1 MSTPQ
6 PIGIDFGT
14 TKTLVCRWDER
25 RQQPVEIRLG
35 RLGPMPTSI
44 HVDSSGKPDLFGDD
58 ADDNQVFDPAGY
70 VSRVKR
76 YLGRKAPLV
85 VHGKIHDPVS
95 LVSEFLRHLRSR
107 IEEEALHGPVG
118 HTVITVPA
126 LFGPA
131 AKASLKQAAETAGFS
146 NFELL
151 DEPVAGGLAFLH
163 DCSATVQGQ
172 NFLVFDWGGGTL
184 DLAVVRRDGENLVEV
199 PNLLGGDIALGGE
212 DIDDSIVEGV
222 SAMLISQGR
231 PSLEEQQEKYL
242 THARRAL
249 TAGKELLSRKQTHT
263 FRFELG
269 DGPLEFAWDR
279 AQFEEVI
286 ASSVERAVFQTKR
299 LVEKSVAASVAL
311 DGIIL
316 IGGSSKFPMIERRLA
331 EVTGIKILKYDH
343 SQEAVARG
351 AALRAH
357 ARVSQTDAVTSS
369 EGNRPPLVPPEYRT
383 ESVRTDSN
391 PPLSPTPPKAP
402 DADARAAAT
411 PASTVAS
418 ATPEATSYAEAV
430 SMAATPAI
438 TVASATKENPF
449 VNSLG
454 MKFVPVPISGG
465 PSRGKRVL
473 FNVWETRVSDYDTYA
488 REEGIT
494 FEKPG
499 FLQGPTH
506 PVVNVSWGDA
516 KKFCMWLTK
525 RDRETGGIGPKEE
538 YRLPS
543 DHEWSC
549 AVGIGQYEN
558 PNASP
563 SEKDGKIPTAYP
575 WGIGFPPPEGA
586 GNYNNRGTMPVGSF
600 TASMHGLFDLGGNV
614 WEFCEEL
621 YGGASASRVSR
632 GGSYVA
638 QIGRNGCSSS
648 YRNVFPPTLRS
659 ETSGFLVVLSEVSGV
674 PLDTYVP
681 ETNVTPSRPPPI
693 NVQPGATPSAGS
705 GKYCPVCKEN
715 VIPVFSTGMSTGT
728 KIEAAVAT
736 AAAIIA
742 APFLIAIN
750 PLAIF
755 AFPVAASQ
763 EIKKLKNAPKAT
775 RYNCPEC
782 GHKL

>member
-1 MSTPQ
+1 MPSLVIREPRGRMSTPQ

-146 NFELL
+146 DFELL

-222 SAMLISQGR
+222 SAMLTSQGR

-249 TAGKELLSRKQTHT
+249 TAGKELLSRKQDHT

-269 DGPLEFAWDR
+269 DGPLAFAWDR
-279 AQFEEVI
+279 AQFEAVI
-286 ASSVERAVFQTKR
+286 EASVERAVFQTKR
-299 LVEKSVAASVAL
+299 LVDKAVAASVAL

-418 ATPEATSYAEAV
+418 AT
-430 SMAATPAI
+430 
-438 TVASATKENPF
+438 KENPF

-454 MKFVPVPISGG
+454 MKFVPAPISGG
-465 PSRGKRVL
+465 PSGGKRVL
-473 FNVWETRVSDYDTYA
+473 FSIWETRVSDYDTYA

-659 ETSGFLVVLSEVSGV
+659 ETSGFRVVLAEVAEIQPSPGIPPATAPASAGEANKAEAGSSASKKATMPEPTAQPSPTEKPKTAPSNATSEFFLGLGLLAVGV
-674 PLDTYVP
+674 IVIGWICYTVLKDVAGWHFGYK
-681 ETNVTPSRPPPI
+681 
-693 NVQPGATPSAGS
+693 PSAFTI
-705 GKYCPVCKEN
+705 
-715 VIPVFSTGMSTGT
+715 VIMV
-728 KIEAAVAT
+728 IV
-736 AAAIIA
+736 
-742 APFLIAIN
+742 
-750 PLAIF
+750 
-755 AFPVAASQ
+755 V
-763 EIKKLKNAPKAT
+763 LKALCAPKS
-775 RYNCPEC
+775 
-782 GHKL
+782 K

>member
-146 NFELL
+146 DFELL

-222 SAMLISQGR
+222 SAMLTSQGR

-249 TAGKELLSRKQTHT
+249 TAGKELLSRKQDHT

-269 DGPLEFAWDR
+269 DGPLAFAWDR
-279 AQFEEVI
+279 AQFEAVI
-286 ASSVERAVFQTKR
+286 EASVERAVFQTKR
-299 LVEKSVAASVAL
+299 LVDKAVAASVAL

-418 ATPEATSYAEAV
+418 AT
-430 SMAATPAI
+430 
-438 TVASATKENPF
+438 KENPF

-454 MKFVPVPISGG
+454 MKFVPAPISGG
-465 PSRGKRVL
+465 PSGGKRVL
-473 FNVWETRVSDYDTYA
+473 FSIWETRVSDYDTYA

-659 ETSGFLVVLSEVSGV
+659 ETSGFRVVLSEVSGV

-681 ETNVTPSRPPPI
+681 ETNVTPTRPPPI

-775 RYNCPEC
+775 RYNCPKC
-782 GHKL
+782 GH

>member
-85 VHGKIHDPVS
+85 LHGKPSDPVS
-95 LVSEFLRHLRSR
+95 LVSEFLRHVRSR

-118 HTVITVPA
+118 YTVITVPA

-163 DCSATVQGQ
+163 DSPATVQGQ

-184 DLAVVRRDGENLVEV
+184 DLAVVRRDGENLLEV

-212 DIDDSIVEGV
+212 DIDDSIVERV
-222 SAMLISQGR
+222 SAMLTSQGR
-231 PSLEEQQEKYL
+231 PSLEEQQEKHL

-249 TAGKELLSRKQTHT
+249 TAGKELLSRKQDHT

-269 DGPLEFAWDR
+269 DGPLAFAWDR
-279 AQFEEVI
+279 AQFEAVI
-286 ASSVERAVFQTKR
+286 EASVERAVFQTKR
-299 LVEKSVAASVAL
+299 LVDKAVAASVAL

-659 ETSGFLVVLSEVSGV
+659 ETSGFRVVLSEVSGV

-715 VIPVFSTGMSTGT
+715 VIPVFSTGMSIGT

-775 RYNCPEC
+775 RYNCPKC